1 MIKTKDLRLGNY
13 VTDNSGFTMY
23 VVGIYED
30 TVLLNFEGNEGDV
43 WEVNEEDIKPIK
55 LTQKRLSKCGFI
67 ANNNYEFPAFDEFIH
82 KDNKW
87 FGIGDFNNKY
97 FIVNFL
103 DQQLGCDHKLMYLHQ
118 LQNLFYELTQKEL
131 EINL

>member
-1 MIKTKDLRLGNY
+1 MKTKDLRLGNY

-30 TVLLNFEGNEGDV
+30 TVLLNFKGNEGDV
-43 WEVNEEDIKPIK
+43 WKVNIKDVKPIN
-55 LTQKRLSKCGFI
+55 LTEKRFLKCGFI

-87 FGIGDFNNKY
+87 FGVGEFNGKY
-97 FIVNFL
+97 YIVDFL
-103 DQQLGCDHKLMYLHQ
+103 DQLGCEHKLLYLHQ
-118 LQNLFYELTQKEL
+118 LQNLFYALTKKEL

>member
-1 MIKTKDLRLGNY
+1 MKTKDLRLGNY

-30 TVLLNFEGNEGDV
+30 TVLLNFEGNEGDIL
-43 WEVNEEDIKPIK
+43 EVKEKDLKPIK
-55 LTQKRLSKCGFI
+55 LTKTKILKCSFI
-67 ANNNYEFPAFDEFIH
+67 ENVNYEFPSFDEYIH

-97 FIVNFL
+97 FIVDFL
-103 DQQLGCDHKLMYLHQ
+103 DQKLGCDHKLMYLHQ
-118 LQNLFYELTQKEL
+118 LQNLFYALSQKEL